1 MSLDMNH
8 FLKRITFVLLFVLP
22 VSVLLGQDLKLP
34 KLFGDH
40 MVLQRDK
47 QVRIW
52 GWSTPGK
59 DLSVTIDGRST
70 TTNVGEDGKWECML
84 PAHSAGG
91 PYELVISGDETIQ
104 LEDIWFG
111 DVWIAGGQ
119 SNMAWNLKSD
129 VDNWQ
134 EEVADSDFP
143 QIRFFT
149 VPNTIAFSPKE
160 DVDGGSWLVANPE
173 NSPDF
178 SAVAWFF
185 AKHNH
190 LEKDVP
196 VGIIESNWGG
206 TPAEAWTSA
215 DRLLEL
221 AAYEDETRKVLEPG
235 IDWKSKLEE
244 NEQNNQ
250 ERGKIFNSKEYLNS
264 GVHESDFD
272 DSSWE
277 TIQLPNPKDFK
288 DVVWLRKSFDW
299 KGSKKDARLS
309 LGRLTINQTVFINGK
324 KIDGSL
330 HGSVVEIPKGTLKKK
345 NNLIAVR
352 LINTWNNIV
361 TVGMDRELWIE
372 DNDQHLDLAGDWKF
386 SNEIEPP
393 VPEYIR
399 YSQYP
404 TVLFNGMINPI
415 AGYTIQGAIWYQGES
430 NAGRHDVYHEL
441 FSTMIGDWRTRW
453 GQGDFPFLFVQL
465 ANYMA
470 RLDEPSDPDW
480 ARLRDAQTKTL
491 ALNNTGMAV
500 AIDIGNEVDIHPRNK
515 QDVGKR
521 LWLAADKVAFGE
533 DVVYSGPVYESH
545 QRKDAGV
552 IVTFKEVGSG
562 LKAAGPE
569 ITGFAIAGNDKK
581 FYWAEGEIVGKNRIM
596 LKSDK
601 VGEPVH
607 VRYAWANNPA
617 CNLYNEEG
625 LPAVPFRTDD
635 WPQQ

>member
-1 MSLDMNH
+1 MLKTLIF
-8 FLKRITFVLLFVLP
+8 FLTLVCQ
-22 VSVLLGQDLKLP
+22 VSFSYAQSLKLP
-34 KLFGDH
+34 KHFGNH
-40 MVLQRDK
+40 MVLQREAS
-47 QVRIW
+47 VRVW

-59 DLSVTIDGRST
+59 ELFVAIDGQRVNT
-70 TTNVGEDGKWECML
+70 RADPNGRWKCML
-84 PAHSAGG
+84 PAHTAGG

-104 LEDIWFG
+104 LEDVWYG
-111 DVWIAGGQ
+111 DVWVAGGQ

-134 EEVADSDFP
+134 EEVADSDYP

-149 VPNTIAFSPKE
+149 VPSTIAFSPEE

-185 AKHNH
+185 AKRNH

-206 TPAEAWTSA
+206 TPAEAWTSSE
-215 DRLLEL
+215 RLLEL
-221 AAYEDETRKVLEPG
+221 DAYQDETRGVMEPG
-235 IDWKSKLEE
+235 VDWESRLEE
-244 NEQNNQ
+244 NERNNK
-250 ERGKIFNSKEYLNS
+250 ERGRIFNSKEYLNT
-264 GVHESDFD
+264 GVHKSDFD
-272 DSSWE
+272 DTKWE
-277 TIQLPNPKDFK
+277 TIQLPHPKDLE
-288 DVVWLRKSFDW
+288 DVVWLRKRFDW

-309 LGRLTINQTVFINGK
+309 LGRLTINQTVFINGE
-324 KIDGSL
+324 KIEGSL
-330 HGSVVEIPKGTLKKK
+330 HGSVVEIPKGMLKKK
-345 NNLIAVR
+345 DNQIAVR

-361 TVGMDRELWIE
+361 TIGMDRELWIE
-372 DNDQHLDLAGDWKF
+372 DNDQKLDLSGDWKF
-386 SNEIEPP
+386 SNVIEPP
-393 VPEYIR
+393 VPDYIR

-415 AGYTIQGAIWYQGES
+415 AGYTIRGAIWYQGES

-441 FSTMIGDWRTRW
+441 FSTMIQDWRTRW

-491 ALNNTGMAV
+491 ALKNTGMAV

-521 LWLAADKVAFGE
+521 LWLAADKVAFGN
-533 DVVYSGPVYESH
+533 DIVYSGPVYKSH
-545 QRKDAGV
+545 QQRDSQI
-552 IVTFKEVGSG
+552 IVTFDQVGSG

-569 ITGFAIAGNDKK
+569 ITGFAIAGDDKK
-581 FYWAEGEIVGKNRIM
+581 FFWAEGEIVGKNKIA
-596 LKSDK
+596 LNSDMVK
-601 VGEPVH
+601 EPVH

-635 WPQQ
+635 WPQ

>member
-1 MSLDMNH
+1 MLKTLIF
-8 FLKRITFVLLFVLP
+8 FLTLVCQ
-22 VSVLLGQDLKLP
+22 VSFLYAQSLKLP
-34 KLFGDH
+34 KHFGNH
-40 MVLQRDK
+40 MVLQRETS
-47 QVRIW
+47 VRVW

-59 DLSVTIDGRST
+59 ELFVAIDGQRVNT
-70 TTNVGEDGKWECML
+70 RAGANGRWECML
-84 PAHSAGG
+84 PAHAAGG
-91 PYELVISGDETIQ
+91 PYELVISGEETIQ
-104 LEDIWFG
+104 LEDVWYG
-111 DVWIAGGQ
+111 DVWVAGGQ

-134 EEVADSDFP
+134 EEVADSDYP

-149 VPNTIAFSPKE
+149 VPNTIAFSPEE

-206 TPAEAWTSA
+206 TPAEAWTSSE
-215 DRLLEL
+215 RLLEL
-221 AAYEDETRKVLEPG
+221 DAYQDETREVMEPG
-235 IDWKSKLEE
+235 IDWESRLEE
-244 NEQNNQ
+244 NERNNK
-250 ERGKIFNSKEYLNS
+250 ERGRIFNSKEYLNT
-264 GVHESDFD
+264 GVHKSDFD
-272 DSSWE
+272 DTKWE
-277 TIQLPNPKDFK
+277 TIQLPHPKDLE
-288 DVVWLRKSFDW
+288 DVVWLRKRFDW

-309 LGRLTINQTVFINGK
+309 LGRLTINQTVFINGE
-324 KIDGSL
+324 KIEGSL
-330 HGSVVEIPKGTLKKK
+330 HGSVVEIPKGMLKKK
-345 NNLIAVR
+345 DNQIAVR

-361 TVGMDRELWIE
+361 TIGMDRELWIE
-372 DNDQHLDLAGDWKF
+372 DNDHKLDLSGDWKF
-386 SNEIEPP
+386 SNVIEPP
-393 VPEYIR
+393 VPDYIR

-415 AGYTIQGAIWYQGES
+415 AGYTIRGAIWYQGES
-430 NAGRHDVYHEL
+430 NAGRHDIYHEL
-441 FSTMIGDWRTRW
+441 FSTMIQDWRTRW

-491 ALNNTGMAV
+491 ALKNTGMAV

-521 LWLAADKVAFGE
+521 LWLAADKVAFGN
-533 DVVYSGPVYESH
+533 DIVYSGPVYKSH
-545 QRKDAGV
+545 QQRDSQI
-552 IVTFKEVGSG
+552 IVTFDQVGAG

-569 ITGFAIAGNDKK
+569 ITGFAIAGDDKK
-581 FYWAEGEIVGKNRIM
+581 FFWAEGEIVGENKIVLN
-596 LKSDK
+596 SDMVK
-601 VGEPVH
+601 DPVH

-635 WPQQ
+635 WPQ

>member
-1 MSLDMNH
+1 MRKYLLLTSFILQVSL
-8 FLKRITFVLLFVLP
+8 LC
-22 VSVLLGQDLKLP
+22 SQDLRLQKV
-34 KLFGDH
+34 FGDH
-40 MVLQRDK
+40 MILQRESP
-47 QVRIW
+47 VRVW
-52 GWSTPGK
+52 GWSSPGK
-59 DLSVTIDGRST
+59 ELSVTIDGQSVT
-70 TTNVGEDGKWECML
+70 TQAGEDGKWECML

-91 PYELVISGDETIQ
+91 PYELIISGDKKVQ
-104 LEDIWFG
+104 FEDVWFG

-119 SNMAWNLKSD
+119 SNMAWNLKSE

-134 EEVADSDFP
+134 EEVADSDYP

-149 VPNTIAFSPKE
+149 VPNVIAFSPKE
-160 DVDGGSWLVANPE
+160 DIDGGSWLLATPQ

-206 TPAEAWTSA
+206 TPAESWTSSE
-215 DRLLEL
+215 RLLEL
-221 AAYEDETRKVLEPG
+221 NAYRDETKKVLEPG

-244 NEQNNQ
+244 NERNNQ
-250 ERGKIFNSKEYLNS
+250 ERNRIFNSKEFLNT
-264 GVHESDFD
+264 GVQKSNFD

-277 TIQLPNPKDFK
+277 IVQLPNPKDFD
-288 DVVWLRKSFDW
+288 DVVWLRKQFDW

-324 KIDGSL
+324 QIEGSL
-330 HGSVVEIPKGTLKKK
+330 HGRVVEIPRGMLKKK

-361 TVGMDRELWIE
+361 TIGMDRELWIE
-372 DNDQHLDLAGDWKF
+372 DNDQKLDLAGDWKF
-386 SNEIEPP
+386 SNTIEPSI
-393 VPEYIR
+393 PEYIR

-441 FSTMIGDWRTRW
+441 FSTMIQDWRTRW
-453 GQGDFPFLFVQL
+453 RQGDFPFLFVQL

-480 ARLRDAQTKTL
+480 ARLRDAQTQTL
-491 ALNNTGMAV
+491 ELKNTGMAV

-521 LWLAADKVAFGE
+521 LWLAADKVAFGN
-533 DVVYSGPVYESH
+533 DVVHSGPVYESH
-545 QRKDAGV
+545 QTREAEV
-552 IVTFKEVGSG
+552 IVTFNQVGSG
-562 LKAAGPE
+562 LKAAGPQ
-569 ITGFAIAGNDKK
+569 ITGFAVAGKDRKY
-581 FYWAEGEIVGKNRIM
+581 YWAEGEVIAENKIS
-596 LKSDK
+596 LTSDHVK
-601 VGEPVH
+601 EPVH

-635 WPQQ
+635 WPQE

>member
-8 FLKRITFVLLFVLP
+8 FLKRITFFLLFVLP
-22 VSVLLGQDLKLP
+22 VSVLLGQDLRLP
-34 KLFGDH
+34 KFFGDH
-40 MVLQRDK
+40 MVLQRE
-47 QVRIW
+47 QPVRIW
-52 GWSTPGK
+52 GWSTPGSE
-59 DLSVTIDGRST
+59 LFVTIDGQSVT
-70 TTNVGEDGKWECML
+70 TRAGEDGKWECML
-84 PAHSAGG
+84 PAYSAGG
-91 PYELVISGDETIQ
+91 PYDLSISGDDKLQ
-104 LEDIWFG
+104 FEDVWFG
-111 DVWIAGGQ
+111 DVWVAGGQ

-134 EEVADSDFP
+134 EEVVDSDYP

-160 DVDGGSWLVANPE
+160 DVDGGSWLVANPD

-206 TPAEAWTSA
+206 TPAESWTSSE
-215 DRLLEL
+215 RLLEL
-221 AAYEDETRKVLEPG
+221 DAYRDETRKVVEPG

-250 ERGKIFNSKEYLNS
+250 ERGKIFSSTEYLNS
-264 GVHESDFD
+264 GVHKSDFD
-272 DSSWE
+272 DTAWE
-277 TIQLPNPKDFK
+277 TIQIPNPKDFYE
-288 DVVWLRKSFDW
+288 VVWLRKSFDW

-309 LGRLTINQTVFINGK
+309 LGRLTINQTVFINGE
-324 KIDGSL
+324 KIKGSL
-330 HGSVVEIPKGTLKKK
+330 HGSVVEIPKGMLKKK
-345 NNLIAVR
+345 DNQIAVR

-361 TVGMDRELWIE
+361 TIGMDRELWIE
-372 DNDQHLDLAGDWKF
+372 DNEQKLDLSGDWKF
-386 SNEIEPP
+386 SNVIEPP
-393 VPEYIR
+393 VPDYIR

-415 AGYTIQGAIWYQGES
+415 AGYTIRGAIWYQGES

-441 FSTMIGDWRTRW
+441 FSTMIQDWRKRW

-491 ALNNTGMAV
+491 ALDNTGMAV

-521 LWLAADKVAFGE
+521 LWLAADKVAFGN
-533 DVVYSGPVYESH
+533 DIVYSGPVYESH
-545 QRKDAGV
+545 LQKGSQV
-552 IVTFKEVGSG
+552 IVTFDQTGSG

-569 ITGFAIAGNDKK
+569 ITGFAIAGEDKK
-581 FYWAEGEIVGKNRIM
+581 FFWAEGEIVSKNKIA
-596 LKSDK
+596 LKSDMVK
-601 VGEPVH
+601 EPVH

-625 LPAVPFRTDD
+625 LPAVPFRTDE
-635 WPQQ
+635 WSQ

>member
-8 FLKRITFVLLFVLP
+8 FLKRITFFLLFVLP
-22 VSVLLGQDLKLP
+22 VSVLLGQDLRLP
-34 KLFGDH
+34 KFFGDH
-40 MVLQRDK
+40 MVLQRE
-47 QVRIW
+47 QPVRIW
-52 GWSTPGK
+52 GWSTPENRIM
-59 DLSVTIDGRST
+59 VTIDDQNVT
-70 TTNVGEDGKWECML
+70 VEVGEDGKWECIL
-84 PAHSAGG
+84 PAHHAGG
-91 PYELVISGDETIQ
+91 PYELTVSGEENIILNDV
-104 LEDIWFG
+104 WFG
-111 DVWIAGGQ
+111 DVWVAGGQ

-129 VDNWQ
+129 VDNWE
-134 EEVADSDFP
+134 EEVADSDYS

-206 TPAEAWTSA
+206 TPAESWTSSE
-215 DRLLEL
+215 RLLEL
-221 AAYEDETRKVLEPG
+221 DAYRDETRKVMEPG

-244 NEQNNQ
+244 NEKNNQ
-250 ERGKIFNSKEYLNS
+250 ERGKIFNSTEYLNS
-264 GVHESDFD
+264 GVHKSDFD
-272 DSSWE
+272 DAAWE
-277 TIQLPNPKDFK
+277 TIQLPNPKDFY

-324 KIDGSL
+324 KIEGSF
-330 HGSVVEIPKGTLKKK
+330 HGSVVDIPKGMLKKK

-372 DNDQHLDLAGDWKF
+372 DNDQKLDLAGDWKF
-386 SNEIEPP
+386 SNAIEPP

-415 AGYTIQGAIWYQGES
+415 AGYTIRGAIWYQGES

-441 FSTMIGDWRTRW
+441 FSTMIQDWRERW
-453 GQGDFPFLFVQL
+453 LQGDFPFLFVQL

-470 RLDEPSDPDW
+470 RMDEPSDPDW
-480 ARLRDAQTKTL
+480 ARLRDAQTNTL

-521 LWLAADKVAFGE
+521 LWLAADKVAFGN
-533 DVVYSGPVYESH
+533 DIVYSGPVYESH
-545 QRKDAGV
+545 QRKGSQL
-552 IVTFKEVGSG
+552 IVTFDQVGSG

-569 ITGFAIAGNDKK
+569 ITGFAIAGDDKK
-581 FYWAEGEIVGKNRIM
+581 FFWAEGEIVSKNKIT
-596 LKSDK
+596 LKSDMVK
-601 VGEPVH
+601 EPVH

-625 LPAVPFRTDD
+625 LPAVPFRTDN
-635 WPQQ
+635 WPQ